1 MSDGE
6 LASLSSRELLALQAD
21 IEKAIRNRI
30 RERNERLS
38 NYRPADTAQPV
49 ETKPIVSD
57 LEAERNAWLARRGR
71 GN

>member
-21 IEKAIRNRI
+21 IEKAIRARI
-30 RERNERLS
+30 RERNEKLS
-38 NYRPADTAQPV
+38 NYRPTGAVPPPEAKSVPT
-49 ETKPIVSD
+49 D

-71 GN
+71 A